1 MFKIGFDAVTISR
14 IEKSIKSK
22 SFLKR
27 QFSEKEIILFDKRN
41 MRTEVIA
48 ANFAVKEAFSKAMGC
63 GIFGFDS
70 KEISVLRRESGEPY
84 LEFTGELEQKM
95 LAGEMSAEV
104 SISHENDMA
113 FGMVLLQ
120 KNK

>member
-14 IEKSIKSK
+14 IEKSIKSE

-27 QFSEKEIILFDKRN
+27 QFSEKEILLFEKRN
-41 MRTEVIA
+41 MRAEVIA
-48 ANFAVKEAFSKAMGC
+48 PNFAVKEAFSKAMGC

-104 SISHENDMA
+104 SISHVNDMA